1 MKSAPT
7 QGTGGNRVKR
17 FLIGFVTG
25 GIALTFCA
33 LGYLRLGLTNVAA
46 DAPTSAWTT
55 RWMFS
60 SVHASI
66 KRTTPADLKSPQPV
80 TDESLIAGGKLY
92 LNDCVG
98 CHGAPGKPP
107 SDFGATF
114 YPPAPQLARDGT
126 QYSEAQIFWVAK
138 HGIRRTGMSAQGP
151 YYSDQKLWLLAGFI
165 HRITNLPPGVRAGI
179 EPKAGH

>member
-1 MKSAPT
+1 M
-7 QGTGGNRVKR
+7 
-17 FLIGFVTG
+17 GFATG
-25 GIALTFCA
+25 GIVLMLCV
-33 LGYLRLGLTNVAA
+33 LGYLRLGLANVAA
-46 DAPTSAWTT
+46 DAPTPAWQT
-55 RWMFS
+55 RWMFL

-66 KRTTPADLKSPQPV
+66 RRAVPEDLRNPQPEG
-80 TDESLIAGGKLY
+80 DESLIAGGKLY

-114 YPPAPQLARDGT
+114 YPPAPQLALDGT

-165 HRITNLPPGVRAGI
+165 SYITNLPPQVRTGI
-179 EPKAGH
+179 EEKAGK

>member
-1 MKSAPT
+1 M
-7 QGTGGNRVKR
+7 RR
-17 FLIGFVTG
+17 FVIGFVAG
-25 GIALTFCA
+25 GTMLVLCVVA
-33 LGYLRLGLTNVAA
+33 YLRLGLANVAA
-46 DAPTSAWTT
+46 DAPTPAWET
-55 RWMFS
+55 RWLFS

-66 KRTTPADLKSPQPV
+66 RRTVPAGLKNPQPA

-107 SDFGATF
+107 SDFGTTF

-165 HRITNLPPGVRAGI
+165 SRITTLPPQVRAGL
-179 EPKAGH
+179 EQKAGN

>member
-1 MKSAPT
+1 MKRFVI
-7 QGTGGNRVKR
+7 GLLTGGLV
-17 FLIGFVTG
+17 L
-25 GIALTFCA
+25 ALCV
-33 LGYLRLGLTNVAA
+33 LGYLRLGLADVAV
-46 DAPTSAWTT
+46 DAPTPAWAT

-66 KRTTPADLKSPQPV
+66 RRTTPRDLKSPLPAS
-80 TDESLIAGGKLY
+80 DENLIAGGKLY

-107 SDFGATF
+107 STFGATF
-114 YPPAPQLARDGT
+114 NPPAPQLARDGT
-126 QYSEAQIFWVAK
+126 TYSEAEIYWVAK

-165 HRITNLPPGVRAGI
+165 SRITTLPPEVRAGI
-179 EPKAGH
+179 EEKTGH